1 MSLGRFVIKS
11 LIILNSS
18 FLILNSYSVPAQNIL
33 SEPLKYAWAGGMN
46 SCQFCAIDLN
56 LDGTRDLLVF
66 DRHGNRKLTFING
79 GTPNAIDYIFAPEY
93 AMKLPEISDW
103 VYTADY
109 DCDGKED
116 LFTYSNG
123 GIKVYRNIS
132 DTSLKFKLE
141 VSMIKSFYYTGYVGI
156 LVTPVDYPVI
166 ADIDGDGDLDI
177 LTFFGLGSFVEY
189 HKNLSMERFGNCDSL
204 DYRLTDHCWGKFK
217 ESEGGNKITL
227 NAPCPFNENGPLSPL
242 PDRHTGSTM
251 LAIDLNGDSVK
262 DLVLG
267 DVDYPNLISLIN
279 GGTGDTAF
287 MTSMDTTFPSAT
299 KPVNLFSFPSASW
312 IDVDNNGVNDLIV
325 SPFDPS
331 YYISENHKS
340 AWLYMNKGS
349 NINPVFEF
357 AGDRFLQEEMLDFGS
372 NSCPLIYD
380 FNGDGLSDLFVGNY
394 GFYDSSW
401 YFQGVLH
408 SGFTARVAY
417 FKNEGSASSPMFRKI
432 TDDLAGIS
440 ALHLKGVFPT
450 LADLDGD
457 GQAEM
462 IIGTADSTLIFFENN
477 GYIGEVPQ
485 FGPPQYD
492 FQHLRNS
499 LFNTPQLFDLSGDGL
514 ADLIIGG
521 KNGKLTYFRNTG
533 NPSSPLFQFVTDSL
547 GGVDVTNYNISYDG
561 FSAPFFFR
569 DPSGATKLIAGSDE
583 GKIHYFTGI
592 SEAPGTKF
600 KESDSLFSLINASTR
615 DFRDGWRSA
624 GTLGHL
630 SSTTLFDLITGN
642 FSGGLNYFSGTISPG
657 ITEKRSET
665 SCPFR
670 VFPNPADDF
679 VTIEKESA
687 VGSPQSGFEN
697 IKILDLYGN
706 VLHHYPSGSRITI
719 PVTDFPQGIYIIRWG
734 ASARKLIICHK

>member
-1 MSLGRFVIKS
+1 M
-11 LIILNSS
+11 
-18 FLILNSYSVPAQNIL
+18 
-33 SEPLKYAWAGGMN
+33 KYAWAGGMN
-46 SCQFCAIDLN
+46 SCQFCAVDLN
-56 LDGTRDLLVF
+56 LDGTMDLLVF
-66 DRHGNRKLTFING
+66 DRHGNRTMTFINR
-79 GTPNAIDYIFAPEY
+79 GTQNTIDYIFAPEY
-93 AMKLPEISDW
+93 ADNLPAFSDW

-109 DCDGKED
+109 NCDGRED

-123 GIKVYRNIS
+123 GIKVYRNVS
-132 DTSLKFKLE
+132 DTSLKFKLQ
-141 VSMIKSFYYTGYVGI
+141 VSMIRSFYYSGYVGI

-227 NAPCPFNENGPLSPL
+227 NAPCPFKEEGLLNPL

-279 GGTGDTAF
+279 GGTRDTAF
-287 MTSMDTTFPSAT
+287 MISMDTTFPSST
-299 KPVNLFSFPSASW
+299 YPVNLFSFPAASW
-312 IDVDNNGVNDLIV
+312 IDVDNNGVNDMVI

-331 YYISENHKS
+331 YYISENYKS
-340 AWLYMNKGS
+340 SWLYKNKGS
-349 NINPVFEF
+349 DVSPLFEY

-372 NSCPLIYD
+372 NSCPLLYD

-408 SGFTARVAY
+408 STFTAKIAY
-417 FKNEGSASSPMFRKI
+417 YKNEGTPNSPMFRKI

-440 ALHLKGVFPT
+440 ALRLKAVFPT
-450 LADLDGD
+450 FGDLDAD
-457 GQAEM
+457 GKPEM
-462 IIGTADSTLIFFENN
+462 IIGTADSTLVFFENN
-477 GYIGEVPQ
+477 GYTGELPQ
-485 FGPPQYD
+485 FGPPQFD

-499 LFNTPQLFDLSGDGL
+499 LFNTPQLFDLNRDGL
-514 ADLIIGG
+514 HDLVMGG
-521 KNGKLTYFRNTG
+521 KNGKLTYFRNEGT
-533 NPSSPLFQFVTDSL
+533 PVSPVFQFITDSL

-561 FSAPFFFR
+561 YSTPFFFD
-569 DPSGATKLIAGSDE
+569 DPSGIAKMIVGSDE

-592 SEAPGTKF
+592 SDEPGAKF
-600 KESDSLFSLINASTR
+600 KESDSLFSLINSSTR
-615 DFRDGWRSA
+615 NFADGWRSA
-624 GTLGHL
+624 GSLGHL
-630 SSTTLFDLITGN
+630 SSGTLFDLITGN
-642 FSGGLNYFSGTISPG
+642 FSGGLKYFSGTISPG
-657 ITEKRSET
+657 ITEKVSE
-665 SCPFR
+665 SPCPFK

-679 VTIEKESA
+679 VTIEEQSAVRSPQSA
-687 VGSPQSGFEN
+687 VGSRQSGDE
-697 IKILDLYGN
+697 KIEIMDMFGTI
-706 VLHHYPSGSRITI
+706 LHQYPPGSRITI
-719 PVTDFPQGIYIIRWG
+719 PVADFPQGIYIIRWG
-734 ASARKLIICHK
+734 ASSTKLIICHK